1 MDRVII
7 QTTLAVLGGLIMFLV
22 GVWLGGHTESLPG
35 PLRDS
40 LVDEDQAV
48 RAELEEEIRDNFYK
62 EVDEEKLQNGAL
74 DGMIRALDDR
84 FSSYFTPEEAKL
96 FRQSV
101 SGEFEGV
108 GLSVEKHRRGLLV
121 VQVFERSPAE
131 EAGIRKGD
139 VITEVNGKSIAGEPT
154 QVATAKI
161 KGKAGTKVSLT
172 VLTPARDRSRTIEV
186 ERARI
191 EVPTVEAKI
200 RKRAGHDLAHVRLLG
215 FTEGAHGELRDAIDQ
230 MRRQDADGIVLDLRG
245 NGGGLLSEAVLVSSL
260 FIEDGRIVS
269 TKGRNKA
276 ERVFEAEGDAIDED
290 IPVVVLVDR
299 GSASASE
306 IVTGALRDRHRGTV
320 VGQRTFG
327 KGVFQELEDLS
338 NGGVVELVVGS
349 YYLPNGENI
358 AEKGI
363 EPQIKAR
370 DKPRTKRD
378 EALPVALQAL
388 ADKL

>member
-7 QTTLAVLGGLIMFLV
+7 QTTFAVLGGLIMFLV

-62 EVDEEKLQNGAL
+62 EVDGERLQNGAL
-74 DGMIRALDDR
+74 DGMVRALDDR
-84 FSSYFTPEEAKL
+84 FSSYFTPDEAKL

-108 GLSVEKHRRGLLV
+108 GLSVEKDRRGLLV
-121 VQVFERSPAE
+121 VQVFEGSPAE

-139 VITEVNGKSIAGEPT
+139 VITEVNGESIAGEPT

-161 KGKAGTKVSLT
+161 KGEAGTKVSLT
-172 VLTPARDRSRTIEV
+172 VVTPARDRSRTIEV

-191 EVPTVEAKI
+191 EVPTVEAEI
-200 RKRAGHDLAHVRLLG
+200 RRRAGHRLAHIRLLG
-215 FTEGAHGELRDAIDQ
+215 FTDGAHGEVRDTVDQ

-245 NGGGLLSEAVLVSSL
+245 NGGGLLSEAVLVSSI
-260 FIEDGRIVS
+260 FIEEGRIVS
-269 TKGRNKA
+269 TKGRNKP
-276 ERVFEAEGDAIDED
+276 ERVFEAEGDAIDQD

-306 IVTGALRDRHRGTV
+306 IVTGALRDRRRGTV

-349 YYLPNGENI
+349 YYLPSGENI
-358 AEKGI
+358 SDKGI

-378 EALPVALQAL
+378 EALPVALDAL